1 MTIDQLSQK
10 TILVTLMR
18 DDMERY
24 SLDFD
29 AEAEAARS
37 GLTRLMGRVGE
48 VCGLD
53 HTAGSYLI
61 EALPAGESC
70 LLIITVQP
78 SRRRRRYR
86 VKRVHT
92 QECFIFRGV
101 DALLDCCRA
110 GYRMS
115 GSLYA
120 LDGECWLMPD
130 YPPAPRTRV
139 LLAEFADMRVLTAV
153 GAARVRE
160 QGSPLLSHPARRPAR
175 PRTAVG

>member
-1 MTIDQLSQK
+1 MEDKVVRLSG
-10 TILVTLMR
+10 MR
-18 DDMERY
+18 RVIGDRMCA
-24 SLDFD
+24 SLQQT
-29 AEAEAARS
+29 AQYT
-37 GLTRLMGRVGE
+37 LTRE
-48 VCGLD
+48 
-53 HTAGSYLI
+53 I
-61 EALPAGESC
+61 E
-70 LLIITVQP
+70 
-78 SRRRRRYR
+78 
-86 VKRVHT
+86 
-92 QECFIFRGV
+92 V